1 MKHMIPS
8 FLGSLSSLAALR
20 RIVLAAL
27 FITAFGLSGG
37 LSGEAV
43 AAQLDDLRAQGL
55 VGERVDGYAEAR
67 SGASGEVKNLVKQI
81 NAKRKKIYEKRA
93 GEQGVSAD
101 QVGRVYAQEILADL
115 PVGSWIKT
123 DKGWR
128 QK

>member
-1 MKHMIPS
+1 MKHMCLKS
-8 FLGSLSSLAALR
+8 LGSLAATLR
-20 RIVLAAL
+20 ASVLAAL
-27 FITAFGLSGG
+27 LVAALGLFGG

-67 SGASGEVKNLVKQI
+67 SGASGEVKKLVKQI

-115 PVGSWIKT
+115 PKGSWIKT